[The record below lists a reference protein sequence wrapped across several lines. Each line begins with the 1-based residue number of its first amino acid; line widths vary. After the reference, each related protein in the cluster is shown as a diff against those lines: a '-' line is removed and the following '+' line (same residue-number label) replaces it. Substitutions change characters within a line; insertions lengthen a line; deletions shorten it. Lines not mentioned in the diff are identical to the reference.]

1 MKRTIEREDILS
13 NADFLI
19 ARPTL
24 WHTIRSLKDQRRV
37 HVGQDITL
45 YFENHTTLTWQIQ
58 EMLRVE
64 QGGDEQL
71 QDELLAYVP
80 LIPQKLTDGSQELV
94 ATLMIEINDID
105 RRRHVLRELCD
116 IENHV
121 HLHIDT
127 APKITASFET
137 DAERTT
143 EDGKTSAVHFLRF
156 KLSPEHIR
164 AFCTPETEVALA
176 IDHQRYNAKANLTAT
191 QKSALML
198 DFDI

>member
-1 MKRTIEREDILS
+1 MKRTIEKEDILS
-13 NADFLI
+13 QSDFLL

-24 WHTIRSLKDQRRV
+24 WHTIRSLKEQRRV
-37 HVGQDITL
+37 HVGPDITL

-80 LIPQKLTDGSQELV
+80 LIPQQLTDGSQELV

-105 RRRHVLRELCD
+105 RRRHVLRELCG

-121 HLHIDT
+121 HLYIGT
-127 APKITASFET
+127 TKITASFET

-156 KLSPEHIR
+156 KLAPQQIK
-164 AFCTPETEVALA
+164 AFCAPATEVLLA
-176 IDHQRYNAKANLTAT
+176 IDHQRYNEKVCLTET
-191 QKSALML
+191 QKSALMM
-198 DFDI
+198 DFDV